1 MKQHALKLCLLL
13 AVAAVLAALPACIR
27 PGLVIEVTE
36 NIDSPTTW
44 RSGRIYVSKTFDF
57 WVNST
62 LEIEP
67 GAIVKFDP
75 QSGPGM
81 SVNGAVLARGTADEP
96 VIFTS
101 SRDDVRGGD
110 SNHDGPAT
118 VPAPGDWGK
127 ILVQTGGSEFLH
139 CRFFYGTTVEAS
151 YGKAAFQQCIFADNK
166 ELALDLSYAEAET
179 VVSGNVFYR
188 NDRPLAVNGVFDIDA
203 SNSFANP
210 EDPGETNT
218 RNGIWLA
225 NAVGAS
231 ISLSETE
238 VAFVIDDVDFRVE
251 ENITLTL
258 ADSVVIKFTD
268 GSGLVI
274 DYGGAIQNY
283 NGSSVWFTSYHD
295 DTRKGDTNGDGASS
309 TPADGDW
316 DGIYSNDAGD
326 YAGWSNIAYAVNP

>member
-1 MKQHALKLCLLL
+1 MKKHALTLCLLL
-13 AVAAVLAALPACIR
+13 ALAAALAALPACIR
-27 PGLVIEVTE
+27 HGRVIEITE

-44 RSGRIYVSKTFDF
+44 RSGKIYVIKAFDF

-67 GAIVKFDP
+67 GVIVKFDP

-81 SVNGAVLARGTADEP
+81 SVNGVVLARGTVDEP

-101 SRDDVRGGD
+101 SRDDARGGD
-110 SNHDGPAT
+110 SNRDGLAT
-118 VPAPGDWGK
+118 APAPGDWSK
-127 ILVQTGGSEFLH
+127 ILVQTGGSEFLN
-139 CRFFYGTTVEAS
+139 CRFFYGTTVEAA
-151 YGKAAFQQCIFADNK
+151 YGKATFQQCTFADNK
-166 ELALDLSYAEAET
+166 ELALDLSYAEADT
-179 VVSGNVFYR
+179 IVSGNVFYR
-188 NDRPLAVNGVFDIDA
+188 NDRPLAVNGVFDLDA
-203 SNSFANP
+203 SNSFSNP
-210 EDPGETNT
+210 DAPGETNT

-225 NAVGAS
+225 NAVEAS

-268 GSGLVI
+268 SSGLVI
-274 DYGGAIQNY
+274 DYGGDIQNY
-283 NGSSVWFTSYHD
+283 NGSSVWFTSYKD
-295 DTRKGDTNGDGASS
+295 DTLKGDTNGDGASS
-309 TPADGDW
+309 TPVNGDW

-326 YAGWSNIAYAVNP
+326 YENWSNIIYADNP